1 MHYLHFYLY
10 CDLIKSDGIQEGGGL
25 VLRISAKSLG
35 GTMVFR
41 TFFNNFDSVMF
52 GSLCRP
58 AFRPLVFHL
67 KIKYSRGGISW
78 LISPRETPKRQLSL
92 MFFKLRFQPPQPAVS
107 TAKPQQHTNSIST
120 QFLEGLMCPC
130 LATTSPSKPLSAY
143 RVIFL
148 QIISSAFLKVHFQ
161 MV

>member
-1 MHYLHFYLY
+1 MYSFCPPPEAMAFKRVAVWFYAFPP
-10 CDLIKSDGIQEGGGL
+10 SVWGNDG
-25 VLRISAKSLG
+25 
-35 GTMVFR
+35 FPD
-41 TFFNNFDSVMF
+41 FFDNFDSVMF

-92 MFFKLRFQPPQPAVS
+92 MFFKFRFQPPQPAVS